1 MSDIGRV
8 FENAVYLQLL
18 FEGWRVHVGK
28 LYTKE
33 VDFVAVK
40 DGRVLYIQV
49 ADEIMSEGT
58 RERELAPL
66 RSIRDSYEKMVVVR
80 QGSYDADINGIK
92 IVRARDFFIKD
103 R

>member
-1 MSDIGRV
+1 
-8 FENAVYLQLL
+8 
-18 FEGWRVHVGK
+18 
-28 LYTKE
+28 
-33 VDFVAVK
+33 
-40 DGRVLYIQV
+40 
-49 ADEIMSEGT
+49 MSEGT